1 MEKYDL
7 EAILEMYDDD
17 YQKVAE
23 VPRSEMDNFN
33 TPDLEQAPDSYLRP
47 GETLE
52 DFDVEFRRPNAQGGR
67 IPFDNGGKT
76 SKVQT
81 NKFKYPVKY
90 FNRKT
95 GNVETVYMA
104 EPKRQGAKRVSKKVD
119 IYKAA
124 LDDFQKQVNDAI
136 QSKDVSKLPK
146 NFAQF
151 LRDKE
156 LKDSTYQSLLK
167 NNQLP
172 NIETNT
178 SKIRLNFANSLI
190 KDANESLKFINA
202 ETLFKNAGFTPKE
215 YKSLYATKQLFKLDQ
230 AIDKVDK
237 AFNSLFNI
245 KTNPK
250 ATDLFNPVQKIAD
263 LTGLNNQKISN
274 RLGRLDIKNKSPELH
289 RAFRLFSNP
298 NFKKN
303 IANNF
308 PDLTLNEL
316 LSTPETFFADY
327 SQSKSRKLREK
338 RVDKATKLAG
348 EGVADINKAQDET
361 IELLNKFYKQ
371 FPEELLNNTKLRNL
385 LDLTLEDGEI
395 VKKNK
400 YVTDED
406 FLKLIKE
413 KTGLFT
419 KDHVDEVQFE
429 KLSTEFPI
437 FKQLTTY
444 NTNSGLIKSIKS
456 YVAKNQNSKDPIVQD
471 KIKKQIAF
479 LEDLKL
485 RIDTPTGRIGS
496 KEVLAAVDREAGTL
510 PNFLAQLKALNIKL
524 PAKAKAVL
532 LGTGGGLA
540 ATTLAAA
547 GPIEETGSTAMDTA
561 KNVGAAT
568 TGALGVGTKT
578 GRKLLG
584 KALNLGFGPTGILGI
599 NAYLGIDPTSAVD
612 RSIAAG
618 EAALLPSAVKGTLSV
633 TDKIKNPLIR
643 KTVERATLA
652 GMSPVM
658 ALRLARVANPVGI
671 ATLVG
676 EGLYQL
682 GKKGYDQYQQMQDMT
697 EQEKSDFLADQY
709 ESLGGVFG
717 EGA

>member
-95 GNVETVYMA
+95 GNVETVYMT

-274 RLGRLDIKNKSPELH
+274 RLGRL
-289 RAFRLFSNP
+289 
-298 NFKKN
+298 
-303 IANNF
+303 
-308 PDLTLNEL
+308 
-316 LSTPETFFADY
+316 
-327 SQSKSRKLREK
+327 
-338 RVDKATKLAG
+338 
-348 EGVADINKAQDET
+348 
-361 IELLNKFYKQ
+361 
-371 FPEELLNNTKLRNL
+371 
-385 LDLTLEDGEI
+385 
-395 VKKNK
+395 
-400 YVTDED
+400 
-406 FLKLIKE
+406 
-413 KTGLFT
+413 
-419 KDHVDEVQFE
+419 
-429 KLSTEFPI
+429 
-437 FKQLTTY
+437 
-444 NTNSGLIKSIKS
+444 
-456 YVAKNQNSKDPIVQD
+456 
-471 KIKKQIAF
+471 
-479 LEDLKL
+479 
-485 RIDTPTGRIGS
+485 
-496 KEVLAAVDREAGTL
+496 
-510 PNFLAQLKALNIKL
+510 
-524 PAKAKAVL
+524 
-532 LGTGGGLA
+532 
-540 ATTLAAA
+540 
-547 GPIEETGSTAMDTA
+547 
-561 KNVGAAT
+561 
-568 TGALGVGTKT
+568 
-578 GRKLLG
+578 
-584 KALNLGFGPTGILGI
+584 
-599 NAYLGIDPTSAVD
+599 
-612 RSIAAG
+612 
-618 EAALLPSAVKGTLSV
+618 
-633 TDKIKNPLIR
+633 
-643 KTVERATLA
+643 
-652 GMSPVM
+652 
-658 ALRLARVANPVGI
+658 
-671 ATLVG
+671 
-676 EGLYQL
+676 
-682 GKKGYDQYQQMQDMT
+682 
-697 EQEKSDFLADQY
+697 
-709 ESLGGVFG
+709 
-717 EGA
+717 